1 MEQKTVETLKRIVVI
16 WACAAAILILIGIKM
31 REYKREFL
39 FERHLLTKLSD
50 IEKKQDEILRQ
61 ISQQKINA
69 ARPAADIPQR
79 PPMPD
84 PNKIYS
90 ISVGQSPVKGEA
102 SAKITI
108 VEFSDIQCPFSKK
121 FHSIFMNAVAGHSKD
136 VKFIFKNFPLSFHD
150 QAKPAVKA
158 LLAAKEQ
165 GKYWEMLDLLFANA
179 ESLSDAKYKELAASL
194 KLDIARFEKDLKE
207 KDAQWEKIIEA
218 DIEEGKKAEVM
229 GTPTFYL
236 NGKRTEARTAEDLK
250 KEIDQLLKK

>member
-1 MEQKTVETLKRIVVI
+1 MEQKTVDMLKRIIVI
-16 WACAAAILILIGIKM
+16 WACAAAILILIGIKV

-39 FERHLLTKLSD
+39 FEKHLLAKLAD
-50 IEKKQDEILRQ
+50 IEKNQNEILRQ
-61 ISQQKINA
+61 LGLQKGGS
-69 ARPAADIPQR
+69 ARPLADIPQR

-102 SAKITI
+102 KAKITI

-121 FHSIFMNAVAGHSKD
+121 FHPVFANAVNVYPKD
-136 VKFIFKNFPLSFHD
+136 VKFIFKNYPLNFHD
-150 QAKPAVKA
+150 QAKPAAKA
-158 LLAAKEQ
+158 LFAAKEQ

-194 KLDIARFEKDLKE
+194 KIDTVRFVKDLKE
-207 KDAQWEKIIEA
+207 KDTQWEKLIAA
-218 DIEEGKKAEVM
+218 DMEEGKKAEVM

-236 NGKRTEARTAEDLK
+236 NGKRTEARTAEELK
-250 KEIDQLLKK
+250 KEIDQILKK